1 MITNFENITYKLT
14 EEEKNFIPF
23 LISGFENHGKEN
35 PIKAEDIVI
44 KINAQKSKYNLKKDF
59 TPERM
64 RKMCNLIR
72 TQGIIPLC
80 ATSKGYFV
88 SYALKDINS
97 QIKSLQQRA
106 DAIYRPAHG
115 LKKFL

>member
-14 EEEKNFIPF
+14 EEEKNLIPV
-23 LISGFENHGKEN
+23 LICGFKNHGRAN
-35 PIKAEDIVI
+35 PIKAEDIV
-44 KINAQKSKYNLKKDF
+44 KSINAQKSKYKLTKDF
-59 TPERM
+59 TDARM

-72 TQGIIPLC
+72 TEGIIPLI
-80 ATSKGYFV
+80 ATSKGYYV
-88 SYALKDINS
+88 SYSPSEIHS

-106 DAIYRPAHG
+106 DAIYRPANG